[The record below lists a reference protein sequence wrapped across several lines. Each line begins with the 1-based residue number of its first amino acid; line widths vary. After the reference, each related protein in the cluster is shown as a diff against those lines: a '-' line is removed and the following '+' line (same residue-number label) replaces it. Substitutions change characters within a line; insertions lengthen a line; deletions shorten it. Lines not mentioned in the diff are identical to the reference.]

1 VGFADWAAR
10 AGGPPWGARG
20 RLLEW
25 TGLKGVT
32 EGMVMSEDSARRQ
45 DSVVTKTS
53 PRSVSDTVARLTDLV
68 ASRGMKLFGVIDQSA
83 EAQQAGLQL
92 RATSLVMFGSPLA
105 GTPVMAAAPLA
116 ALDLPL
122 KVLVWDDGGQ
132 TKVSYT
138 APGELA
144 SRYQL
149 PPELAGPLAGIDAL
163 ADALVQR

>member
-1 VGFADWAAR
+1 
-10 AGGPPWGARG
+10 
-20 RLLEW
+20 
-25 TGLKGVT
+25 
-32 EGMVMSEDSARRQ
+32 MSEDSARRQ
-45 DSVVTKTS
+45 DSVVTKNSVVTKGS

-68 ASRGMKLFGVIDQSA
+68 ASRGMKIFGVIDQSA
-83 EAQQAGLQL
+83 EAQRAGLQL
-92 RATSLVMFGSPLA
+92 RATSLVMFGSPVA

-122 KVLVWDDGGQ
+122 KMLIWDDGGQ

-149 PPELAGPLAGIDAL
+149 PSDLAGRLAGIDAL
-163 ADALVQR
+163 ADALVEG